1 MQRYLHVIHGCVGM
15 HFDLFSFFKPFHIS
29 VRRQLLASLFVHCN
43 SFTRSSLHAH
53 CFLRFFVFFFAFVVG
68 RRVSHLFAFC
78 RENERM
84 SERNK
89 GGRTDSRS
97 LCLVYVCVVLHV
109 SDGVGRITVCCGE
122 LDVVAWCWRNGTLL
136 TPFRLPPTQHN
147 KQTKFFGTTSSPYV
161 LSVGGGMC
169 SSLGLLV
176 CSDGL
181 VHFFVFVLCGV
192 RNRACLLFFR
202 FFHVMWA
209 QSQVNG
215 ARGDVIIKYF
225 FLLLLFSLLFGFISV
240 LLLLR
245 FVAVYSL
252 FAVLVRLVS

>member
-1 MQRYLHVIHGCVGM
+1 MDVSECFLTSSV
-15 HFDLFSFFKPFHIS
+15 FLSFFIS
-29 VRRQLLASLFVHCN
+29 RFVVSCSRLY
-43 SFTRSSLHAH
+43 SFTAIHSHD
-53 CFLRFFVFFFAFVVG
+53 LRCTHIVFFEFFFCCFRSGSACFA
-68 RRVSHLFAFC
+68 HLVAFC

-84 SERNK
+84 SKRNK

-97 LCLVYVCVVLHV
+97 SCLVYVCVVLHV

-122 LDVVAWCWRNGTLL
+122 LDVVAWWWRNGTLL
-136 TPFRLPPTQHN
+136 TPFRLPPTQHD

-161 LSVGGGMC
+161 LSVGGRVC

-176 CSDGL
+176 CSDEL

-192 RNRACLLFFR
+192 RNRGCLLFFR

-215 ARGDVIIKYF
+215 ARGDVII
-225 FLLLLFSLLFGFISV
+225 
-240 LLLLR
+240 
-245 FVAVYSL
+245 
-252 FAVLVRLVS
+252 